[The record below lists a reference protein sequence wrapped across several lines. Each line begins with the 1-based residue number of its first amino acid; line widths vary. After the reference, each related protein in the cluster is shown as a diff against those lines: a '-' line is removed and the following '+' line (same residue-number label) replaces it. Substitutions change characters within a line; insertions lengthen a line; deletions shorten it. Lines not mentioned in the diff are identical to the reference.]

1 MITPTDNLFHERF
14 CLPRPGETAVRIE
27 TYTAERTAGD
37 GVTVIARPVVVRC
50 IECGAETVDGTP
62 VG

>member
-1 MITPTDNLFHERF
+1 MTTPTDNLFHERF
-14 CLPRPGETAVRIE
+14 CLPRPGETAPRIE
-27 TYTAERTAGD
+27 TYTAERTGSD
-37 GVTVIARPVVVRC
+37 GVTVLSRPLVTRC

>member
-1 MITPTDNLFHERF
+1 MTTPTDNLIHERY
-14 CLPRPGETAVRIE
+14 CLPRPGETEPRTE
-27 TYTAERTAGD
+27 TYTTNRTGSD